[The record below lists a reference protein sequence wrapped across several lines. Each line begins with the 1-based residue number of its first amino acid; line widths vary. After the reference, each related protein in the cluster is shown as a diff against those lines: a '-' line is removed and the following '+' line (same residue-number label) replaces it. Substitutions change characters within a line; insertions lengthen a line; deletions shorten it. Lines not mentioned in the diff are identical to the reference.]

1 MKLILLGA
9 PGTGKGTLADG
20 IRKATG
26 VAHVSTGDLFRQNI
40 KDGTELGKRAEGYM
54 ARGELVPDSLTI
66 AMLEERI
73 GRDDCRAGFLLDG
86 FPRTVA
92 QADALAAFLAAK
104 GWALDAV
111 LNVTLADA
119 TIQERLSGRR
129 VCASCGRSYNL
140 QAMPPKKDGV
150 CDDCGG
156 SVEQRPDDRP
166 ETIATRL
173 AAYHEKTKPLVD
185 YYGSRG
191 LLHGFD
197 NEVGSPETLKRI
209 LRLLATLGG

>member
-1 MKLILLGA
+1 MNLILLGA

-26 VAHVSTGDLFRQNI
+26 IAHVSTGDLFRANI
-40 KDGTELGKRAEGYM
+40 KEGTPLGKEAEGYM

-66 AMLEERI
+66 AMLEARL
-73 GRDDCRAGFLLDG
+73 GQDDCRAGFMLDG

-104 GWALDAV
+104 GWRIDAV

-119 TIQERLSGRR
+119 TIQDRLSGRR

-140 QAMPPKKDGV
+140 QAMPPKVEGV

-156 SVEQRPDDRP
+156 AVEQRPDDRP
-166 ETIATRL
+166 ETIANRL
-173 AAYHEKTKPLVD
+173 RAYHEKTRPLVD
-185 YYGSRG
+185 YYGGRG

-197 NEVGSPETLKRI
+197 NEIGSKETLQRI
-209 LRLLATLGG
+209 LRLLAGL

>member
-1 MKLILLGA
+1 MNLVLLGA

-26 VAHVSTGDLFRQNI
+26 IAHVSTGDLFRANI
-40 KDGTELGKRAEGYM
+40 KEGTPLGKEAEGYM

-66 AMLEERI
+66 AMLEARL
-73 GRDDCRAGFLLDG
+73 GQDDCKAGFMLDG

-104 GWALDAV
+104 GWRIDAV

-119 TIQERLSGRR
+119 MIQDRLSGRR
-129 VCASCGRSYNL
+129 TCASCGRSYNL
-140 QAMPPKKDGV
+140 QAMPPKVAGV

-156 SVEQRPDDRP
+156 AVEQRPDDRP
-166 ETIATRL
+166 ETIANRL
-173 AAYHEKTKPLVD
+173 RAYHEKTRPLVD
-185 YYGSRG
+185 YYGKRG
-191 LLHGFD
+191 LLHDFD
-197 NEVGSPETLKRI
+197 NGIGSKETLQRI
-209 LRLLATLGG
+209 LRLLAGL